1 MGARRVLVG
10 MFTFVKCLSFLVYL
24 VSTEKFSEEETI
36 FDGLIVQSF
45 KGVYKV
51 IEYQRGGGGGGQGYR
66 GKLVILLIIHIQL
79 IWFLIL
85 STFYSGRL
93 WPLKKY

>member
-1 MGARRVLVG
+1 M
-10 MFTFVKCLSFLVYL
+10 VYL

-36 FDGLIVQSF
+36 FGGLIVQSF
-45 KGVYKV
+45 MGVYKV

-66 GKLVILLIIHIQL
+66 GKLVILPIIHIQL

>member
-36 FDGLIVQSF
+36 FGGLIVQSF
-45 KGVYKV
+45 MGVYKV
-51 IEYQRGGGGGGQGYR
+51 IEYQRGGGQGYR
-66 GKLVILLIIHIQL
+66 GKLVILLTIHIQL

>member
-1 MGARRVLVG
+1 MLCMGARRILVG

-36 FDGLIVQSF
+36 FGGLIVQSF
-45 KGVYKV
+45 MGVYKV
-51 IEYQRGGGGGGQGYR
+51 IEYQRGRGGGGQGYR

-79 IWFLIL
+79 I
-85 STFYSGRL
+85 
-93 WPLKKY
+93 